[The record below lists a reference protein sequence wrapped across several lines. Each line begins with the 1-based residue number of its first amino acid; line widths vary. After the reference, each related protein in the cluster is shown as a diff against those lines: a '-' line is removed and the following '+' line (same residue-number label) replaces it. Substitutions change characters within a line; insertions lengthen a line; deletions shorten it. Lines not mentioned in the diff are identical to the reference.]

1 MNKIDDAWAVLKK
14 LSPHEQE
21 VAAEA
26 ILDYAT
32 RDSGIHLSDEQAA
45 EVRRRLADAGEAT
58 ITPSDLRARLMES

>member
-26 ILDYAT
+26 ILDYAA
-32 RDSGIHLSDEQAA
+32 RDDGIHLSDEQVA
-45 EVRRRLADAGEAT
+45 EVRRRLSDTSEAT
-58 ITPSDLRARLMES
+58 LTPSELRARLTES